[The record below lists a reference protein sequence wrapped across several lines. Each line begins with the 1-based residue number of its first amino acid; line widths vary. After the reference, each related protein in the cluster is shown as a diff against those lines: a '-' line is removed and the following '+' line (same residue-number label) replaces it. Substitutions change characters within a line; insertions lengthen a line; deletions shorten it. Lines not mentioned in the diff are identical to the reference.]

1 MVSEADPSQGNGGQ
15 ARRLRGV
22 VIPIRSGLSEAAEGL
37 SHALTRAS
45 SMVENMRHVS
55 PRAFMAR
62 SPLVALVAAAGIG
75 FLVGLSLTRR
85 R

>member
-1 MVSEADPSQGNGGQ
+1 LVSEAGPSPGNGGQ
-15 ARRLRGV
+15 ARRLRRV
-22 VIPIRSGLSEAAEGL
+22 VIPIRSGLSEAAGGL

-45 SMVENMRHVS
+45 SMVEDMRRVS

-62 SPLVALVAAAGIG
+62 SPLVALVVAAGIG